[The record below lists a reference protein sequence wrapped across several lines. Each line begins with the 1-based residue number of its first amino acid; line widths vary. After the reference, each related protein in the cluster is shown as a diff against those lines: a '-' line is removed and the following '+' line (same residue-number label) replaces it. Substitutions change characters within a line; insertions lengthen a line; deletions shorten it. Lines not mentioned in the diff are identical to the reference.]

1 LIKGQPDGQ
10 SGTPHSAEV
19 VDFSLALALNRM
31 IFAPRLCGGVL
42 SAAGRRVGR
51 RAVVELAAE
60 WPFDSDEVL
69 AALPRWGWTMSAYGQ
84 RHHPDLLVAHYRMD
98 DYVDVFVSRGH
109 DRCGAYRARLWPG
122 QDPVDAYGV
131 TWCVTGDLSTGCSPG
146 S

>member
-1 LIKGQPDGQ
+1 
-10 SGTPHSAEV
+10 
-19 VDFSLALALNRM
+19 M
-31 IFAPRLCGGVL
+31 
-42 SAAGRRVGR
+42 
-51 RAVVELAAE
+51 AAE

-131 TWCVTGDLSTGCSPG
+131 TWCVTGDLSTVLAGVLNLRPVERGWPDYDPPAELRALLPNPPSATTPSARPNSCQ
-146 S
+146 